1 MQSEINIRIG
11 SKSPKEY
18 LTGVKVQCNGGGL
31 KFGCIDSMDAL
42 LLNFRTNAIPESL
55 FEMELPDY
63 ENFLLRGAVP
73 NERVLRHECGEV
85 VEQRRRITGAEI
97 RLAVRDFGKMVV
109 ERLT

>member
-18 LTGVKVQCNGGGL
+18 LTGVKVQCNGGDL
-31 KFGCIDSMDAL
+31 KFGRIDSMDGL

-63 ENFLLRGAVP
+63 ENFLP
-73 NERVLRHECGEV
+73 
-85 VEQRRRITGAEI
+85 QRRQLMATKM
-97 RLAVRDFGKMVV
+97 RDYHFS
-109 ERLT
+109 L